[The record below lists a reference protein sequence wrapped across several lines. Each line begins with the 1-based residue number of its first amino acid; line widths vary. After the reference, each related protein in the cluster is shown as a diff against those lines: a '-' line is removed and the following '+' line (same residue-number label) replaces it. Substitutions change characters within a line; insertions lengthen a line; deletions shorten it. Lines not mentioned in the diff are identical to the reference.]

1 MRKTTRKNPLPLWL
15 LGVRVW
21 AGAFVALS
29 VLEYYQSTHQQGH
42 SGKIEWRALVLAAAS
57 VAGLVVMVVQRIR
70 SEPTPEQRAAFWAIF
85 HAEPGTIGAVVVT
98 RNGVPEVIATVRSTE
113 EYLKLAGSGQL
124 PHDHVVFLPDDI
136 I

>member
-1 MRKTTRKNPLPLWL
+1 MRKTVVKKLIPLWL
-15 LGVRVW
+15 LGLLVW
-21 AGAFVALS
+21 LSIFAATSGLLLYRNASTGRPRPIDWPGLALIAI
-29 VLEYYQSTHQQGH
+29 GP
-42 SGKIEWRALVLAAAS
+42 AA
-57 VAGLVVMVVQRIR
+57 LVVMIVQRIR
-70 SEPTPEQRAAFWAIF
+70 AEPTPEERAAFWAIF

-124 PHDHVVFLPDDI
+124 PQDHRVFLPDDI

>member
-1 MRKTTRKNPLPLWL
+1 MRKTTVKKPIPFWL
-15 LGVRVW
+15 LGLLVW
-21 AGAFVALS
+21 LSTFAATSGLLLYRSINTGRPRRIDWPGLALIAI
-29 VLEYYQSTHQQGH
+29 GP
-42 SGKIEWRALVLAAAS
+42 
-57 VAGLVVMVVQRIR
+57 AGLAMMIVRRIR
-70 SEPTPEQRAAFWAIF
+70 AEPTPEQRAAFWAIF

-98 RNGVPEVIATVRSTE
+98 RNGVPEVVATVRSTE